1 MGFNVQTFQAALT
14 DQGARPN
21 LFEMTI
27 TPPSEAKT
35 KATSTT
41 LASFST
47 MCKTAQ
53 IPGSTIGVVEVQY
66 FGRPVK
72 MPGNRTFENL
82 TTTIIN
88 DEGFALR
95 HAMEAW
101 MAFLNTHQG
110 NITTSVGGTAG
121 TTLGFGYTGTL
132 TLQQYNKDAT
142 NDTDQKYV
150 FDNCWPVNVAPID
163 LDWGT
168 NDTIEEFTVE
178 WAYDWWSNATSATE

>member
-1 MGFNVQTFQAALT
+1 MAGFNVSTFQNALIA
-14 DQGARPN
+14 QGARPN
-21 LFEMTI
+21 LFDMTI
-27 TPPSEAKT
+27 TAPTAAST
-35 KATSTT
+35 GATATT

-53 IPGSTIGVVEVQY
+53 IPGSSIGVVEVQY

-72 MPGNRTFENL
+72 LPGNRTFENL

-88 DEGFALR
+88 DEAFDIR
-95 HAMEAW
+95 HAMEGW
-101 MAFLNTHQG
+101 MSFLNQHKS
-110 NITTSVGGTAG
+110 NITASVGGA
-121 TTLGFGYTGTL
+121 TTGAAYTGTL
-132 TLQQYNKDAT
+132 TLQQYNKDGTAPA
-142 NDTDQKYV
+142 NGKYT

-178 WAYDWWSNATSATE
+178 WAYDWWTNPLSAKT

>member
-21 LFEMTI
+21 LFDMTI
-27 TPPSEAKT
+27 TPPT
-35 KATSTT
+35 NVLTLATATT
-41 LASFST
+41 LQYFTT

-88 DEGFALR
+88 DEGFVLR
-95 HAMEAW
+95 NSMEAW
-101 MAFLNTHQG
+101 MAFLNSHQA
-110 NITTSVGGTAG
+110 NKTEVAGGSAG
-121 TTLGFGYTGTL
+121 LNYTGTL
-132 TLQQYNKDAT
+132 VIQQYNRDGSFTSNANYTFNK
-142 NDTDQKYV
+142 
-150 FDNCWPVNVAPID
+150 CWPVNVAPID

-168 NDTIEEFTVE
+168 NDTIEEFTIE
-178 WAYDWWSNATSATE
+178 WAYDWWSSDASASA

>member
-1 MGFNVQTFQAALT
+1 MSFKISAFQEALT
-14 DQGARPN
+14 FQGARPN
-21 LFEMTI
+21 LFDMQLTL
-27 TPPSEAKT
+27 PSSGPVGLSDLNFKQ
-35 KATSTT
+35 
-41 LASFST
+41 L
-47 MCKTAQ
+47 CKTAQ

-88 DEGFALR
+88 DEDFALR
-95 HAMEAW
+95 HSMEAW
-101 MAFLNTHQG
+101 MAFLNTHKG

-132 TLQQYNKDAT
+132 TLQQFNKDGTEPAG
-142 NDTDQKYV
+142 QKYV

-178 WAYDWWSNATSATE
+178 WAYDWWSNSTSAAL

>member
-1 MGFNVQTFQAALT
+1 MSFNISTFQSALG

-21 LFEMTI
+21 LFDMTLTVPSI
-27 TPPSEAKT
+27 TGVINTNFKT
-35 KATSTT
+35 R
-41 LASFST
+41 
-47 MCKTAQ
+47 CKTAQ

-88 DEGFALR
+88 DEGFVLR
-95 HAMEAW
+95 HTMEEW
-101 MAFLNTHQG
+101 MSILNAHET
-110 NITTSVGGTAG
+110 NITATGAAG
-121 TTLGFGYTGTL
+121 SGFMGSL
-132 TLQQYNKDAT
+132 SLQQYSSDGG
-142 NDTDQKYV
+142 TDINPYV
-150 FDNCWPVNVAPID
+150 FNNVWPVNVAPID

-178 WAYDWWSNATSATE
+178 WAYDWWTNDLSAST

>member
-1 MGFNVQTFQAALT
+1 MSFKISTFQEALSL
-14 DQGARPN
+14 QGARPN
-21 LFEMTI
+21 LFDMQLTATGIPGVAI
-27 TPPSEAKT
+27 TNFKQ
-35 KATSTT
+35 
-41 LASFST
+41 L
-47 MCKTAQ
+47 CKTAQ

-88 DEGFALR
+88 DESFDIR
-95 HAMEAW
+95 HAMEGW
-101 MAFLNTHQG
+101 MSFLNQHKS
-110 NITTSVGGTAG
+110 NITASVGGQATGAA
-121 TTLGFGYTGTL
+121 YTGTL
-132 TLQQYNKDAT
+132 TLQQFNKDGTEPA
-142 NDTDQKYV
+142 NGKYT

-178 WAYDWWSNATSATE
+178 WAYDWWTNPLSAKT